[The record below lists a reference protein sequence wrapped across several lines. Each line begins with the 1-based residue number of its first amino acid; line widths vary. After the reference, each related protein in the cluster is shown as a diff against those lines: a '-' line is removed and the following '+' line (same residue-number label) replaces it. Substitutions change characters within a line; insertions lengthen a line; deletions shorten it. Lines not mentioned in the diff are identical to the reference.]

1 MTRSGSLA
9 YYLAGV
15 VCGSFFYTLAHFIT
29 ERPTRGLGTTWAGG
43 LLEAFFIGTIFGWFP
58 QIVAAFLLRRAARPL
73 RWTEA
78 WHWVVGGAGIFLL
91 VFLILGIL
99 GAMIDQRTGGLGYGH
114 WAQVLFGQATLSVR
128 SGIWQGLAAGAA
140 TSFVLY
146 RVNRAFLPQESPG
159 RNSARERA

>member
-1 MTRSGSLA
+1 MTRRGSLA

-15 VCGSFFYTLAHFIT
+15 VCGSFFYTLAHFVT
-29 ERPTRGLGTTWAGG
+29 ARPNRGIGTSWAGG

-58 QIVAAFLLRRAARPL
+58 QIVAAFLLRRVSVPL
-73 RWTEA
+73 RWSEA

-91 VFLILGIL
+91 VFVVLGVL
-99 GAMIDQRTGGLGYGH
+99 GAAIDQRTGGLGYGR
-114 WAQVLFGQATLSVR
+114 WAQILFGQATLSVR

-146 RVNRAFLPQESPG
+146 RVHRSFLPAEEG
-159 RNSARERA
+159 AERKP

>member
-1 MTRSGSLA
+1 MTRRGSLA

-29 ERPTRGLGTTWAGG
+29 ARPNRGIGTSWAGG

-58 QIVAAFLLRRAARPL
+58 QIVAAFLLRRVSVPL
-73 RWTEA
+73 RWSEA

-91 VFLILGIL
+91 VFVVLGMV
-99 GAMIDQRTGGLGYGH
+99 GAAIDQRTGGLGYGR
-114 WAQVLFGQATLSVR
+114 WAQIFFGQATLSDR

-146 RVNRAFLPQESPG
+146 RVHRSFLPAEEG
-159 RNSARERA
+159 AERKA